1 MLLNNIKE
9 HTKYL
14 LTLKRPFRNEIEFI
28 RARIIQIFTKENK
41 DVPHG
46 ITYREIPCPDNL
58 NSKHI
63 IYIPFNWIVSAE
75 TLNDIIG
82 SLFINDIV
90 LTIDE
95 YV

>member
-9 HTKYL
+9 DTKYL
-14 LTLKRPFRNEIEFI
+14 LTLKRPFSNEIEFV
-28 RARIIQIFTKENK
+28 RARIIQIFKKENK

-46 ITYREIPCPDNL
+46 ITYREIPRRDKLSP
-58 NSKHI
+58 KHI
-63 IYIPFNWIVSAE
+63 IYIPFDWIVSAE